1 MTIEEIDKKI
11 LENNSVI
18 EQIDEKLKSLIKN
31 ADFKRMQ
38 NGTDDVETQNIK
50 DVMETLRG
58 YKNDLLEDNS
68 RLEKMKLSCCELK
81 KYQSKLESKFYGY

>member
-1 MTIEEIDKKI
+1 MTVEEIDKKI

-31 ADFKRMQ
+31 SDFKSMQ
-38 NGTDDVETQNIK
+38 NGTDRVESQNIK
-50 DVMETLRG
+50 ELMETLRS

-81 KYQSKLESKFYGY
+81 KHQSKLTSKFYGY

>member
-1 MTIEEIDKKI
+1 MTVEEIDKKI

-18 EQIDEKLKSLIKN
+18 EQIDEKLKSLIGN
-31 ADFKRMQ
+31 SDFKSMQ
-38 NGTDDVETQNIK
+38 NGTDRVESQNIK
-50 DVMETLRG
+50 ELMETLRS

-81 KYQSKLESKFYGY
+81 KHQSKLTSKFYGY

>member
-1 MTIEEIDKKI
+1 MTVEEIDKKI
-11 LENNSVI
+11 LENNNVI

-31 ADFKRMQ
+31 SDFKSMQ
-38 NGTDDVETQNIK
+38 NGTDRVESQNIK
-50 DVMETLRG
+50 ELMETLRS

-81 KYQSKLESKFYGY
+81 KHQSKLTSKFYGY

>member
-1 MTIEEIDKKI
+1 MTVEEIDKRI
-11 LENNSVI
+11 LENNNVI

-31 ADFKRMQ
+31 SDFKSMQ
-38 NGTDDVETQNIK
+38 NGADRVESQNIK
-50 DVMETLRG
+50 ELMETLRS

-81 KYQSKLESKFYGY
+81 KHQSKLTSKFYGY

>member
-18 EQIDEKLKSLIKN
+18 EQIDEKLKSLIGN
-31 ADFKRMQ
+31 SDFKRMQ
-38 NGTDDVETQNIK
+38 NGTDNVETQNIK
-50 DVMETLRG
+50 DVMETLRS

-81 KYQSKLESKFYGY
+81 KHQSKLTSKFYGY